1 MKAQQMFQQGR
12 EKVSSTHNFP
22 ALPPVGKHSDC
33 TSGLNRF
40 SSKDILH
47 ARVEV
52 RRAQQ
57 TLEEKQREEEDQLFQ
72 KFRVDRELEE
82 KKIER
87 EMIDEWERRLQVL
100 TDKYEDDLKKKKDL
114 HTERV
119 CVSHPMER

>member
-1 MKAQQMFQQGR
+1 MYCIDGCLF
-12 EKVSSTHNFP
+12 
-22 ALPPVGKHSDC
+22 L
-33 TSGLNRF
+33 
-40 SSKDILH
+40 KDILH

-57 TLEEKQREEEDQLFQ
+57 TLEEQQREEEDRLFQ

-100 TDKYEDDLKKKKDL
+100 TDKYEDDLQKKKDL

-119 CVSHPMER
+119 RLGLIIPSNDIFFSRN